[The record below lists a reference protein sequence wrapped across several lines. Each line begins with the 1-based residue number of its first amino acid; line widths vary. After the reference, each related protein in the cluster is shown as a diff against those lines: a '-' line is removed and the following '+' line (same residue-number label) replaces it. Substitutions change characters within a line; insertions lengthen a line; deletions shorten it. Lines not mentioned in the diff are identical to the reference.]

1 MSTRTLV
8 ARVVDAL
15 HLLSLAAWM
24 SAIVASGAAATAV
37 FTMLPQS
44 QVVVPAFSAH
54 VDATAASD
62 EDRFREHGRIAGGMV
77 MDPVFRWSD
86 RVQVGLAVLALATFF
101 IQVTAFR
108 DRWPLPRR
116 PLNGLRLAC
125 LLGAAGLLTA
135 QLGLL
140 GPRMEQALHGWWEA
154 VRAGDSRADSL
165 RTSFDVDHVLANR
178 LYTMRLLL
186 VVAAIA
192 LVAMA
197 GVPRGSLAPAL
208 DEPPRR

>member
-1 MSTRTLV
+1 MSPRVLL

-37 FTMLPQS
+37 FTMLPRS
-44 QVVVPAFSAH
+44 EVIVPAFAVH
-54 VDATAASD
+54 VDAAAPSS
-62 EDRFREHGRIAGGMV
+62 EERFREHGRIAGGMV

-86 RVQVGLAVLALATFF
+86 RAQAGLAVVALATFF

-108 DRWPLPRR
+108 RRWPLPRR
-116 PLNGLRLAC
+116 PLNVFRLAC
-125 LLGAAGLLTA
+125 LLGAAALLA
-135 QLGLL
+135 VQLGVL
-140 GPRMEQALHGWWEA
+140 GPRMEQALHGWWDA
-154 VRAGDSRADSL
+154 ARSGSPSADSL

-178 LYTMRLLL
+178 LYTIRLLL

-192 LVAMA
+192 LLAMA
-197 GVPRGSLAPAL
+197 AVPSGTRSSSP
-208 DEPPRR
+208 DEPAHA

>member
-1 MSTRTLV
+1 MSPRLLL
-8 ARVVDAL
+8 ARAIDAL

-24 SAIVASGAAATAV
+24 SAIVATGAAATAV
-37 FTMLPQS
+37 FTTLPRS
-44 QVVVPAFSAH
+44 EVIVPAFAAH
-54 VDATAASD
+54 VDATAGTS

-86 RVQVGLAVLALATFF
+86 RAQAGVAVLALATFF

-108 DRWPLPRR
+108 QRWPLPRR
-116 PLNGLRLAC
+116 PLNVLRLVC
-125 LLGAAGLLTA
+125 LLGAATLLA
-135 QLGLL
+135 VQLGLL
-140 GPRMEQALHGWWEA
+140 GPRMEQALHGWWDA
-154 VRAGDSRADSL
+154 ARVGDSRADSL

-178 LYTMRLLL
+178 LYTLRLWL

-197 GVPRGSLAPAL
+197 GVPREQEGSVPN
-208 DEPPRR
+208 EPTRR